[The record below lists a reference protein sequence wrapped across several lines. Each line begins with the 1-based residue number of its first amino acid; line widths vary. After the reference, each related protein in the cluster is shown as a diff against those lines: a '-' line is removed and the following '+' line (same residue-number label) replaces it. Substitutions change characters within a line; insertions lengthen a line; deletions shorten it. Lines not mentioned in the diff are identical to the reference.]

1 VKWFNIGLAAMIT
14 AVIVLPVITLAAA
27 NKLVIYGFYF
37 CGLLELIGII
47 CVLFHIINLKN
58 KS

>member
-37 CGLLELIGII
+37 VG
-47 CVLFHIINLKN
+47 F
-58 KS
+58 